1 MNTNNITASSNATVT
16 ATTTNTPRRGVKKP
30 EAMSL
35 VTKFNFPTTPF
46 TIKDAI
52 HAIGIDHWYVSEYVK
67 KNATVVGD
75 APKTKGSRGP
85 AAKLYQISK

>member
-1 MNTNNITASSNATVT
+1 MNTNNTASSNTT
-16 ATTTNTPRRGVKKP
+16 ATATNTPRRGVKKP

-35 VTKFNFPTTPF
+35 VTKFTFPATPF
-46 TIKDAI
+46 TIKDAV

-75 APKTKGSRGP
+75 APKAKGSRGP

>member
-1 MNTNNITASSNATVT
+1 MNTNNIASSITNNVNA
-16 ATTTNTPRRGVKKP
+16 PRKGVKKP

-35 VTKFNFPTTPF
+35 VSTFAFPPTPF
-46 TIKDAI
+46 TIKEAV

-67 KNATVVGD
+67 KNANIVGD
-75 APKTKGSRGP
+75 APKAKGSRGP

>member
-1 MNTNNITASSNATVT
+1 MNTNSTASS
-16 ATTTNTPRRGVKKP
+16 TTNTPRRGVKKP

-46 TIKDAI
+46 TIKDAV